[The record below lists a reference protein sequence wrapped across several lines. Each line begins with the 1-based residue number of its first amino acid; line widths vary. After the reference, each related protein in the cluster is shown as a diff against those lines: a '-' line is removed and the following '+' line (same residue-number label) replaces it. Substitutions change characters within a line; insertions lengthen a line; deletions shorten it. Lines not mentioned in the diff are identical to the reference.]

1 MRLGMR
7 LGRTLAASAVGLGAV
22 LALSGCGREA
32 DKASRP
38 EALAA
43 SLPGQDAGEVR
54 SSRRAERTE
63 SRRER
68 GGAELIWASSRQ
80 RTAEESAQRQFD
92 RNGADFGARS
102 VEDYA
107 AKARAFVSAPPKGAQ
122 TIQRNN
128 GDVLYY
134 DAKANVFAV
143 ADKDGVP
150 KALFKPRDGQAY
162 WTQQKQ
168 RLADDRSSGRRSS
181 RGRSAGGDDANG

>member
-1 MRLGMR
+1 MRFRG
-7 LGRTLAASAVGLGAV
+7 TLAASAVGLATV

-32 DKASRP
+32 DRAARP
-38 EALAA
+38 EALTA
-43 SLPGQDAGEVR
+43 SASGREAGRDIGEDR
-54 SSRRAERTE
+54 SSPRTE
-63 SRRER
+63 RASARRER

-134 DAKANVFAV
+134 DARANVFAV

-150 KALFKPRDGQAY
+150 KALFKPRDGEAY

-168 RLADDRSSGRRSS
+168 RLADDSSASRTSRRRST
-181 RGRSAGGDDANG
+181 GGDDANG